1 MKYKILLKKSKQL
14 FDVTFI
20 DFENNVFYYYDEK
33 QIYQN
38 YKFDNKDNLLY
49 ETDDFKLIRQ
59 FSIKDKNN
67 KYICEGDVININQT
81 VNGENLFIVKYND
94 IDGIVLLYSRSGN
107 EYQYNKQEL
116 LDIEMGDDEK
126 EIEVIGN
133 IYLNY
138 NMEERLAIK
147 DRNYEMSLYKTEE
160 EQLEAIKKI

>member
-38 YKFDNKDNLLY
+38 YKFDNKNNLLY

-81 VNGENLFIVKYND
+81 VNGENLFIVKYNLSHK
-94 IDGIVLLYSRSGN
+94 ICNNSLLSM
-107 EYQYNKQEL
+107 L
-116 LDIEMGDDEK
+116 CFL
-126 EIEVIGN
+126 
-133 IYLNY
+133 
-138 NMEERLAIK
+138 
-147 DRNYEMSLYKTEE
+147 
-160 EQLEAIKKI
+160 